1 MTTPMRRQYLQLK
14 SQHPD
19 CILFF
24 RLGDFYEAFDS
35 DAETVAAV
43 CDVALTSRP
52 VGNNQR
58 VPLAGVP
65 YHSVEGYLARLV
77 EAGYK
82 VAVAEQV
89 SEPGAGLVEREIQQ
103 VITKG
108 TIAEPSMLAD
118 DRNNYLVAVLISAG
132 GNEAGIA
139 YCDITTGEFAA
150 TQINSS
156 DFAET
161 EQRLEDEV
169 GRLQPSELITSE
181 WKIEESGLAPLI
193 DSLQAI
199 VSQVEAW
206 QVELDTA
213 RSALQRHLGV
223 RSLDG
228 FGLQEQ
234 PQAVRA
240 AAAILAYLQEMQPS
254 ALSQLVRLPQLQFER
269 VHGAGRI
276 YAAQSRT
283 DGDDARRRGPRQSP
297 GRAGRDAYS
306 HGRAAAAALAGAT
319 SARHCPHQRTARRG
333 PDAGGRGGSARA
345 GPRCAAG
352 DGGPGAVDQPYHAR
366 QGAAARSAG
375 RPARY
380 CAAGQGC
387 AS

>member
-35 DAETVAAV
+35 DAEIVAEV
-43 CDVALTSRP
+43 CDVVLTSRP

-150 TQINSS
+150 TQIKQ
-156 DFAET
+156 
-161 EQRLEDEV
+161 QRLC
-169 GRLQPSELITSE
+169 RN
-181 WKIEESGLAPLI
+181 
-193 DSLQAI
+193 
-199 VSQVEAW
+199 
-206 QVELDTA
+206 
-213 RSALQRHLGV
+213 
-223 RSLDG
+223 
-228 FGLQEQ
+228 
-234 PQAVRA
+234 RA
-240 AAAILAYLQEMQPS
+240 A
-254 ALSQLVRLPQLQFER
+254 
-269 VHGAGRI
+269 
-276 YAAQSRT
+276 
-283 DGDDARRRGPRQSP
+283 P
-297 GRAGRDAYS
+297 GR
-306 HGRAAAAALAGAT
+306 
-319 SARHCPHQRTARRG
+319 
-333 PDAGGRGGSARA
+333 
-345 GPRCAAG
+345 
-352 DGGPGAVDQPYHAR
+352 
-366 QGAAARSAG
+366 
-375 RPARY
+375 
-380 CAAGQGC
+380 
-387 AS
+387 

>member
-118 DRNNYLVAVLISAG
+118 DRNNYLVAVLISAR

-139 YCDITTGEFAA
+139 LLRYHHGGICGDAD
-150 TQINSS
+150 QQ
-156 DFAET
+156 
-161 EQRLEDEV
+161 QRLC
-169 GRLQPSELITSE
+169 RN
-181 WKIEESGLAPLI
+181 
-193 DSLQAI
+193 
-199 VSQVEAW
+199 
-206 QVELDTA
+206 
-213 RSALQRHLGV
+213 
-223 RSLDG
+223 
-228 FGLQEQ
+228 
-234 PQAVRA
+234 RA
-240 AAAILAYLQEMQPS
+240 A
-254 ALSQLVRLPQLQFER
+254 
-269 VHGAGRI
+269 
-276 YAAQSRT
+276 
-283 DGDDARRRGPRQSP
+283 P
-297 GRAGRDAYS
+297 GR
-306 HGRAAAAALAGAT
+306 
-319 SARHCPHQRTARRG
+319 
-333 PDAGGRGGSARA
+333 
-345 GPRCAAG
+345 
-352 DGGPGAVDQPYHAR
+352 
-366 QGAAARSAG
+366 
-375 RPARY
+375 
-380 CAAGQGC
+380 
-387 AS
+387 